1 MSEYIS
7 TMNNCSIR
15 NVSRGLLFSK
25 ASVSVTFNEKLD
37 ATYNVLPRGI
47 KILHKNFKRKLSSI
61 FKDVLEISKVL
72 NRCWLTV
79 YVFPQLVLT
88 GMKNSEVF

>member
-7 TMNNCSIR
+7 TVNNCSIR

-37 ATYNVLPRGI
+37 ATYNVVLKYYI
-47 KILHKNFKRKLSSI
+47 KTLKELSSI
-61 FKDVLEISKVL
+61 FKGVLEISKVL
-72 NRCWLTV
+72 NRCWVTV
-79 YVFPQLVLT
+79 YVV
-88 GMKNSEVF
+88 S

>member
-1 MSEYIS
+1 MLEYIF
-7 TMNNCSIR
+7 TVNNCSIR

-37 ATYNVLPRGI
+37 ATYNVLPRGT
-47 KILHKNFKRKLSSI
+47 KMLHKNFKRKLFSI
-61 FKDVLEISKVL
+61 FKDVLEISNVL

-79 YVFPQLVLT
+79 YVVP
-88 GMKNSEVF
+88 

>member
-7 TMNNCSIR
+7 TMNSCSIR
-15 NVSRGLLFSK
+15 NVSRGLFFSK
-25 ASVSVTFNEKLD
+25 ASVSVTFNEELD
-37 ATYNVLPRGI
+37 AAYNVLPRGT
-47 KILHKNFKRKLSSI
+47 KILHKNFKRKLSFI
-61 FKDVLEISKVL
+61 FKHVLEISKVL

-79 YVFPQLVLT
+79 YVFPQLVLS